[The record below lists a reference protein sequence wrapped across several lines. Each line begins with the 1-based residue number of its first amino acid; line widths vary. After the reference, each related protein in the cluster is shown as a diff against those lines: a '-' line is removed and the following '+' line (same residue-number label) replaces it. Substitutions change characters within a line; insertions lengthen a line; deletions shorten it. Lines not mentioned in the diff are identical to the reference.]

1 MAESLTAWLRG
12 DDTAEAD
19 AGALALADLIHEI
32 RQSRLLIQALVKAFS
47 K

>member
-1 MAESLTAWLRG
+1 MALTAWLRG

-19 AGALALADLIHEI
+19 AGALTLADFIHDT
-32 RQSRLLIQALVKAFS
+32 RQTRLLIQALVKAFS